1 MCLFIFFPVFFPI
14 VAKMVT
20 NRQEKTGGGVGG
32 SKVEE
37 LKILEGTGLEGSIVK
52 CWFEQFGD

>member
-1 MCLFIFFPVFFPI
+1 MFIFFSCFFPI

-20 NRQEKTGGGVGG
+20 NRQEKTGGGVRG

-37 LKILEGTGLEGSIVK
+37 LKILVDTRRDRIRREYSKVLV
-52 CWFEQFGD
+52 

>member
-1 MCLFIFFPVFFPI
+1 
-14 VAKMVT
+14 MVT